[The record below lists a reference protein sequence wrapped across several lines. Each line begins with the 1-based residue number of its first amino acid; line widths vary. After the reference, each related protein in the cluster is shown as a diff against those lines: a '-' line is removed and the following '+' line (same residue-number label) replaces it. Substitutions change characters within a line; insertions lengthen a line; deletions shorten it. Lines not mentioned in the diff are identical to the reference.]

1 MFQEIV
7 FDQDGLVPCVVQD
20 HASGEVLT
28 LAYMNEESLRRTIE
42 TGEVHFFSRSRSE
55 IWHKGETSGN
65 TQRVRQVRYDC
76 DADAIVA
83 LVEPAGPACHT
94 GERSCFYR
102 ELGGSADTA
111 KDAPPVPRHLR
122 PLHGRHRITAGH
134 ELLRDG
140 EVTVIAHL
148 DAARDPLLHRT
159 AVRMRESGRDVA
171 DPRRGDAPN
180 ASGPDELIE
189 RDIRDRTDEL
199 ELAPALAD
207 QLMGER
213 ERDGWFECAPQR
225 DRRAVRNEARNGLRE
240 ADALVRR

>member
-111 KDAPPVPRHLR
+111 KDAPPVPGEPAPLPFEALPTLERALR
-122 PLHGRHRITAGH
+122 SRAESRPEGSYTA
-134 ELLRDG
+134 ELLSDPERIG
-140 EVTVIAHL
+140 EKVREEAEEVSR
-148 DAARDPLLHRT
+148 AAREESEERVAEEAADVLYHLGVLL
-159 AVRMRESGRDVA
+159 VS
-171 DPRRGDAPN
+171 RGV
-180 ASGPDELIE
+180 S
-189 RDIRDRTDEL
+189 
-199 ELAPALAD
+199 
-207 QLMGER
+207 
-213 ERDGWFECAPQR
+213 
-225 DRRAVRNEARNGLRE
+225 EARVMEVLNE
-240 ADALVRR
+240 RRR